1 MLFFQFTRLEKT
13 IALAESKPNAYTAKR
28 IKKQLD
34 DLFQH
39 LDDSLKDLLRG
50 VETAIPIANQASD
63 EGGMIRMEFGSEKQR
78 MQKARDDQPFWRR
91 LKDIGTFA
99 GRQLREDIRM
109 TTDTI
114 DTVRDLRSNLENT
127 RSFLLAYRDQGKSPR
142 AARQYHTC

>member
-1 MLFFQFTRLEKT
+1 MEKT
-13 IALAESKPNAYTAKR
+13 LQLAESKPGAYTNKR
-28 IKKQLD
+28 IKGQLD

-50 VETAIPIANQASD
+50 VENAIPIASQASE
-63 EGGMIRMEFGSEKQR
+63 EGGMIRTEFGSEKTR

-91 LKDIGTFA
+91 LKDIGSFA

-114 DTVRDLRSNLENT
+114 DTVKELRFNLENT
-127 RSFLLAYRDQGKSPR
+127 RSFLLSYRDQGKSPR
-142 AARQYHTC
+142 CSW